1 MGPVLLDGVAET
13 ALAGIAQCPGPG
25 TVLSGSASDG
35 AALRVPRAPGEVR
48 LFPFSR
54 QLGLSAPPPDPPGGG
69 GGAVALMDTPGAELP
84 RPRTVTMLSL
94 VRRNLTP

>member
-25 TVLSGSASDG
+25 AVLSGSASDG

-48 LFPFSR
+48 
-54 QLGLSAPPPDPPGGG
+54 
-69 GGAVALMDTPGAELP
+69 LMDTPGAELP